1 MFDYIK
7 GVLETKSQKTKGYY
21 FTIEANG
28 IGYKIEV
35 TASDYCKKE
44 LKENIKIYTV
54 LIHREDSMS
63 LCGFLSNE
71 ARDIFE
77 VLTSVSGV
85 GVKMALTLLSEFD
98 ISDLIY
104 FVINENTK
112 ELTKAKGVGTKLAQK
127 IILELKD
134 KFLNFNIKKDSNLIS
149 VDKNDEI
156 QDAKQILE
164 SLGYEEKEIS
174 NAIEAVLIHGLN
186 PDNNEEFLR
195 ATLQLLSK

>member
-7 GVLETKSQKTKGYY
+7 GVLEAKTQKQKGCF
-21 FTIEANG
+21 FTVEANG

-35 TASDYCKKE
+35 TTSDYGKKE
-44 LKENIKIYTV
+44 LNDNIKIYTV

-134 KFLNFNIKKDSNLIS
+134 KFLNFNMKKDNNCL
-149 VDKNDEI
+149 VTQNVATEDV
-156 QDAKQILE
+156 KQILD

-174 NAIEAVLIHGLN
+174 NAIETVLEHGLT

-195 ATLQLLSK
+195 AALQLLSK

>member
-7 GVLETKSQKTKGYY
+7 GVLEAKTQKQKGCF
-21 FTIEANG
+21 FTVEANS
-28 IGYKIEV
+28 IGYKVEV
-35 TASDYCKKE
+35 TTSDYGKKE
-44 LKENIKIYTV
+44 LNDEIKIYTV
-54 LIHREDSMS
+54 LIHREESMS

-134 KFLNFNIKKDSNLIS
+134 KFLNFNMKKDNNCPITQNI
-149 VDKNDEI
+149 KTNDV
-156 QDAKQILE
+156 KQILD

-174 NAIEAVLIHGLN
+174 NAIEVVLKHGLTAN
-186 PDNNEEFLR
+186 DNEEFLR
-195 ATLQLLSK
+195 ATLQVLSK

>member
-7 GVLETKSQKTKGYY
+7 GVLEAKTQKQKGCF
-21 FTIEANG
+21 FTVEANG

-35 TASDYCKKE
+35 TTSDYGKKE
-44 LKENIKIYTV
+44 LNDNIKIYTV

-134 KFLNFNIKKDSNLIS
+134 KFLNFNMKKDNNCL
-149 VDKNDEI
+149 VTKNVATEDV
-156 QDAKQILE
+156 KQILD

-174 NAIEAVLIHGLN
+174 NAIETVLEHGLT

-195 ATLQLLSK
+195 AALQLLSK

>member
-7 GVLETKSQKTKGYY
+7 GVLEGKSKNKKGCF
-21 FTIEANG
+21 FTVENNG
-28 IGYKIEV
+28 IGYKIEL

-44 LKENIKIYTV
+44 LNDNIKIYTV

-112 ELTKAKGVGTKLAQK
+112 ELTKAKGVGIKLAQK

-134 KFLNFNIKKDSNLIS
+134 KFSNFNIKNDNNIS
-149 VDKNDEI
+149 SITKTDEI
-156 QDAKQILE
+156 EDVKQILE

-174 NAIEAVLIHGLN
+174 KAIETVLKRGLST
-186 PDNNEEFLR
+186 DDNEEFLR
-195 ATLQLLSK
+195 ATLQILSK

>member
-7 GVLETKSQKTKGYY
+7 GVLEAKTQKQKGCF
-21 FTIEANG
+21 FTVETNG

-35 TASDYCKKE
+35 TTSDYGKKE
-44 LKENIKIYTV
+44 LNDNIKIYTV

-134 KFLNFNIKKDSNLIS
+134 KFLNFNMKKDNNCL
-149 VDKNDEI
+149 VTKNVATEDV
-156 QDAKQILE
+156 KQILD

-174 NAIEAVLIHGLN
+174 NAIETVLEHGLT
-186 PDNNEEFLR
+186 PDNNEKFLR
-195 ATLQLLSK
+195 AALQLLSK

>member
-7 GVLETKSQKTKGYY
+7 GVLEAKTQKQKGYF
-21 FTIEANG
+21 FTVEANG

-35 TASDYCKKE
+35 TTSDYGKKE
-44 LKENIKIYTV
+44 LNDNIKIYTV

-134 KFLNFNIKKDSNLIS
+134 KFLNFNMKKDNNCL
-149 VDKNDEI
+149 VTKNVATEDV
-156 QDAKQILE
+156 KQILD

-174 NAIEAVLIHGLN
+174 NAIETVLEHGLT

-195 ATLQLLSK
+195 AALQLLSK